1 MSFREKSDWFS
12 FLSLCVFGFFFV
24 QLAQDFLTPGHPP
37 RNYFVLFFG
46 LVGLVV
52 AIQLISHVALAIWS
66 PKDAK
71 TPVDERERLIH
82 LRAAHVSYYVLLVG
96 AFLVIGTVHLGFNLW
111 QFVNSLLFV
120 IWLAELLRYGLRLFF
135 HRREA

>member
-12 FLSLCVFGFFFV
+12 FLSLCIFGFFFV
-24 QLAQDFLTPGHPP
+24 QLAQDLLATGHPP
-37 RNYFVLFFG
+37 RNYTTLFFG

-52 AIQLISHVALAIWS
+52 AIQVISHVALAIWS
-66 PKDAK
+66 PKDAQ

-82 LRAAHVSYYVLLVG
+82 LRAAQVSYYVLLVG
-96 AFLVIGTVHLGFNLW
+96 MFLVIGTMHLGFDVW
-111 QFVNSLLFV
+111 RMAHCILFV
-120 IWLAELLRYGLRLFF
+120 IWLAELVRYGLRLFF